1 MEAKNVRRQV
11 DLVIDFIKLDP
22 PKFFGTESSEEAEL
36 WLLSME
42 QEFEAF
48 ECSHDDFKL
57 KQSVFQLNDAA
68 KRWWLYTKV
77 DLEGQYG
84 TVTWDRFKTAF
95 RKKYFPRLKRDK
107 AREFW
112 NLKQEDMTVE
122 EYSRKF
128 LSLLM
133 YVPYI
138 ASDNEEKI
146 QHFLEGLDPDIEFR
160 VALGEAKSFDGVLNA
175 AYFAEEVF
183 KRLNQA

>member
-1 MEAKNVRRQV
+1 MEVKNVKREV

-22 PKFFGTESSEEAEL
+22 PKFFGTEYSEEAEL
-36 WLLSME
+36 WFLSME

-48 ECSHDDFKL
+48 ECSDDDFKL
-57 KQSVFQLNDAA
+57 KQSVFQLNDVA
-68 KRWWLYTKV
+68 KAWWSYTKV

-84 TVTWDRFKTAF
+84 TVTWDRFKIAF
-95 RKKYFPRLKRDK
+95 RKKYFPTLKRDK

-128 LSLLM
+128 SSLLM

-138 ASDNEEKI
+138 ASDDEEKI
-146 QHFLEGLDPDIEFR
+146 QHFLEGLDPDIKLR
-160 VALGEAKSFDGVLNA
+160 VALSGAKSFEGVLNT
-175 AYFAEEVF
+175 AYLAEEAL